1 MKANNL
7 QSLYKIY
14 VDTDAGKKFV
24 KYNKDNLT
32 GRVGKTPTRLP
43 NANQLRT
50 LSNLNMIEVRTIS
63 ASVWKNGGSYSFC
76 GERSGQFYE
85 VALTQAGIDF
95 IQKSVSI
102 DAVV

>member
-24 KYNKDNLT
+24 KYDKEK
-32 GRVGKTPTRLP
+32 VGSRYKTRIP

-85 VALTQAGIDF
+85 VAIIQAGIDF
-95 IQKSVSI
+95 IQKSVSV
-102 DAVV
+102 DAMV